1 MLRPKYLE
9 QLPSSMV
16 ELYSQV
22 EQDILANMAARIA
35 AFDLYGPAT
44 QWQYQRLIEMGNYR
58 SYIIKSLSSLTGK
71 TEREIKR
78 LLAQAGQ
85 ETLKFDDA
93 VYRRSGLDPP
103 PLAASP
109 ALQAVMDAG
118 MRNTT
123 GLFENLARTTA
134 ATATQQ
140 FERALDRAWLQV
152 SSGAFSHQE
161 ATRMAIQGAL
171 LQRNREYYISIRTRR
186 PSGRSRPSGR
196 AHRHQ
201 PDGLEV
207 AGSPGRRDGL

>member
-140 FERALDRAWLQV
+140 FERC
-152 SSGAFSHQE
+152 
-161 ATRMAIQGAL
+161 L
-171 LQRNREYYISIRTRR
+171 LYTS
-186 PSGRSRPSGR
+186 PSP
-196 AHRHQ
+196 
-201 PDGLEV
+201 
-207 AGSPGRRDGL
+207 RD